1 MRYKL
6 FSLLVAILLLSTF
19 KNQAQSFMSDYQ
31 IVEAVNFKPI
41 ENPDNTTNYR
51 LVHNKSMYEERWDT
65 LPQPNFWRTLMTM
78 DEDSALLNIGFNRQ
92 IIKKVAVEEWNKLQD
107 ERKNAIRDSIRNHY
121 GLAPDARIFLT
132 SGKKSFYDFHKVLP
146 SIEKGIDVF
155 KTNGV
160 DPFYAQAI
168 LLIESP
174 NKLQKSP
181 VGAYGSFQLMRNV
194 AIQMGLKVNSYIDE
208 RKDFE
213 RSAWAAA
220 KLLKTICIPETN
232 KILQDKNIAFS
243 EHELWYKLLVLH
255 VYHAGAGNVKKAV
268 DVVNPSV
275 GNMELITQLWQTE
288 AGQFRNASQNYT
300 QLALASLLTLDE
312 IIYNHCD
319 FVYPCYVDTDEV
331 ELNQEMN

>member
-6 FSLLVAILLLSTF
+6 FFLLVAILLLSTF

-132 SGKKSFYDFHKVLP
+132 SGKNHFMIFIKYFL
-146 SIEKGIDVF
+146 
-155 KTNGV
+155 
-160 DPFYAQAI
+160 
-168 LLIESP
+168 
-174 NKLQKSP
+174 
-181 VGAYGSFQLMRNV
+181 
-194 AIQMGLKVNSYIDE
+194 
-208 RKDFE
+208 
-213 RSAWAAA
+213 
-220 KLLKTICIPETN
+220 LLK
-232 KILQDKNIAFS
+232 K
-243 EHELWYKLLVLH
+243 ELMFLK
-255 VYHAGAGNVKKAV
+255 
-268 DVVNPSV
+268 P
-275 GNMELITQLWQTE
+275 ME
-288 AGQFRNASQNYT
+288 
-300 QLALASLLTLDE
+300 
-312 IIYNHCD
+312 
-319 FVYPCYVDTDEV
+319 
-331 ELNQEMN
+331 